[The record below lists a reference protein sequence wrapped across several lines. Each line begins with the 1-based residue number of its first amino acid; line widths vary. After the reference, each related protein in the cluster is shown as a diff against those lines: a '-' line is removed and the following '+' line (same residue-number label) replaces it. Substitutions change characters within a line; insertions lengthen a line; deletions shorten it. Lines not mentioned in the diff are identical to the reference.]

1 MRAGKQWF
9 MVKRGEGDVMTY
21 LFSANSEYAVAA
33 KCAVLFPNPKIV
45 QAKWSD
51 LCLLLG
57 GRQPGDE
64 TPEDMAAGSILIPGS
79 GVTDV
84 CLWPL

>member
-1 MRAGKQWF
+1 MINPKKWF
-9 MVKRGEGDVMTY
+9 MVKRGEGDTMTY
-21 LFSANSEYAVAA
+21 LFTADNEAAVVLQTQ
-33 KCAVLFPNPKIV
+33 VLFGKPKIV
-45 QAKWSD
+45 QASWSD

-57 GRQPGDE
+57 GRQPGNVKPD
-64 TPEDMAAGSILIPGS
+64 DMAAGSILIPGS